1 MSESPRPPIGI
12 IGAGAFGIVMAN
24 SAAENQAVLLYT
36 RSAEMADRANRT
48 RGIRGYDLHARV
60 EVTADA
66 EALCRRCDLVLPIVP
81 STAFRKTIEGFSA
94 YLTPRHFVI
103 HGTKGLDAPV
113 ERGGDWRRRKLDR
126 AQVRTMSEVIR
137 EESAVIRIGCLSGPN
152 LSSEIAEG
160 QPSATVVASNF
171 DEVVDAGQR
180 ALATSRF
187 QVFGSRELLGA
198 ELAGALKNG
207 IAVGSGVLAGRGL
220 GKNIQAILLTRG
232 LVEMVELGK
241 AMGASSRA
249 FLGSAGIG
257 DLIATATS
265 EKSRNF
271 TLGLRIGRGETLDEI
286 MAGSTVLTE
295 GVRTLRVAYQLARH
309 YRLHLPIFT
318 TLHHVVIDGYPVDKA
333 LNYLMTYPYDVDVD
347 FV

>member
-1 MSESPRPPIGI
+1 MREVRPPIGI

-24 SAAENQAVLLYT
+24 LAAENQSVLLYT
-36 RSAEMADRANRT
+36 RSEQMAAEANRT
-48 RGIRGYDLHARV
+48 RRIRGYDLHEYV
-60 EVTADA
+60 SVTADA
-66 EALCRRCDLVLPIVP
+66 AHLCAECDLVMPIVP
-81 STAFRKTIEGFSA
+81 STAFRKTIRTFCEH
-94 YLTPRHFVI
+94 LTPRHFVI
-103 HGTKGLDAPV
+103 HGTKGLDVPV
-113 ERGGDWRRRKLDR
+113 ERGGEWRDRKLTR
-126 AQVRTMSEVIR
+126 ADVRTMSEVIR

-160 QPSATVVASNF
+160 QPTATVVAS
-171 DEVVDAGQR
+171 DYEEVVAAGLQ
-180 ALATSRF
+180 ALSTDRF

-257 DLIATATS
+257 DLIATSTS
-265 EKSRNF
+265 EQSRNYS
-271 TLGLRIGRGETLDEI
+271 LGYRIGKGERLEEI
-286 MAGSTVLTE
+286 MEGSTVLTE

-309 YRLHLPIFT
+309 YRIHLPIFT
-318 TLHHVVIDGYPVDKA
+318 TLHHVVIDGYRVDRA
-333 LNYLMTYPYDVDVD
+333 LHFLMTYPYDVDVD